1 MLLTTT
7 AIVVLLF
14 LIWIAMIY
22 VRKSMWDV
30 VHRNLI
36 DLEAKYSGK
45 IIRSGFA
52 ARPVFQGKINNSDL
66 TINFSTAK
74 SHKGR
79 KTYIDFTLAISSPIS
94 ITIAEREWLKE
105 QDSQNPNMDTVFHVN
120 DDLAYVLLPANN
132 KKIEDIMAREDFRRV
147 LRKFNQ
153 LAYLFVGKSGTIVEF
168 WTDKIDKDTVYEQM
182 DERLGLIRMMLGTLE

>member
-1 MLLTTT
+1 
-7 AIVVLLF
+7 
-14 LIWIAMIY
+14 
-22 VRKSMWDV
+22 
-30 VHRNLI
+30 
-36 DLEAKYSGK
+36 
-45 IIRSGFA
+45 
-52 ARPVFQGKINNSDL
+52 
-66 TINFSTAK
+66 
-74 SHKGR
+74 
-79 KTYIDFTLAISSPIS
+79 
-94 ITIAEREWLKE
+94 
-105 QDSQNPNMDTVFHVN
+105 MDTVFHVN